1 MLSPK
6 DPVQT
11 PCGCPEKVDRSLITE
26 EDSDFYGIPATEDHS
41 RVFFGHERPMPLVQ
55 ISHWIAVW
63 GPQTRWVDWVV
74 GIRDCCFVHL
84 HPFPYSLRSN
94 FGANRVWLGAF
105 KCKSQRVD
113 LANWIL
119 AQPIFKCFI
128 RTWVIWVP
136 NGASKAR
143 QLPISQSLLVPSTRS
158 TSPLRTASPP
168 VQRMVPTLSSRSC
181 PGCRMWS
188 DDFCDRHLQR
198 RWPFRDLL
206 TSNQGF
212 LWCF

>member
-11 PCGCPEKVDRSLITE
+11 PCGCPEKMDRSLVAE

-41 RVFFGHERPMPLVQ
+41 RVFFGHERPPLVQ
-55 ISHWIAVW
+55 ISHWIAVRSSTSFPILIEIKFW
-63 GPQTRWVDWVV
+63 CKQSL
-74 GIRDCCFVHL
+74 IRC
-84 HPFPYSLRSN
+84 
-94 FGANRVWLGAF
+94 F

-212 LWCF
+212 LWCV